1 MPAFAVQN
9 GLIEGAEHE
18 VPPAG
23 QDGTA
28 GVGHRRWHLAAWRGV
43 GQRFTQHNV
52 DQLLGRAGELGVTWS
67 KPTSATA
74 TTSPR
79 PTVLEEFLAG
89 QAIQEGVE
97 ESMRRLI
104 ASEFV
109 TLDGVMEA
117 PGHDQHPDGKNA
129 WALRLPAPTSSATRP
144 RNSPRPAPSSWGG

>member
-52 DQLLGRAGELGVTWS
+52 DQLLGRAGELGVNLVDTD
-67 KPTSATA
+67 
-74 TTSPR
+74 
-79 PTVLEEFLAG
+79 ECCGDHLAEAHAVAGVSRG
-89 QAIQEGVE
+89 QAIQERAE
-97 ESMRRLI
+97 D
-104 ASEFV
+104 F
-109 TLDGVMEA
+109 D
-117 PGHDQHPDGKNA
+117 
-129 WALRLPAPTSSATRP
+129 AT
-144 RNSPRPAPSSWGG
+144 ADCI